1 MSVLKPRTRVVYFR
15 VSEDEFRQLHAL
27 CELRGER
34 SLSDLARSA
43 MQQMLQ
49 NNGGTGEQAMAQ
61 KLSQLDATLAELSRA
76 LKRFAPA
83 GKAVARKA
91 PVTKGDRS

>member
-43 MQQMLQ
+43 MRQMLQ
-49 NNGGTGEQAMAQ
+49 GNGGAGEQTVAQ
-61 KLSQLDATLAELSRA
+61 KLSQLDATLAELSQA
-76 LKRFAPA
+76 LKRFAA
-83 GKAVARKA
+83 EGKASARKA
-91 PVTKGDRS
+91 SATKGDRG